1 MKISGIVRNA
11 DCLGRV
17 VIPKSYRKNIG
28 MEPGDAMEIFQAEEF
43 VLIRRYK
50 SDKSELE
57 NFVDG
62 LSQEKLE
69 ELKKIV
75 DGYFN

>member
-11 DCLGRV
+11 DYLGRV

-28 MEPGDAMEIFQAEEF
+28 MEPGAAMEIFQAEEF